1 MCFYSAFTIEVL
13 LSCALGKM
21 TNTDSLL
28 GKYFLPNIHI
38 WFGYNTEECMYT
50 MKIKQMFGCRMA
62 TPATALKIWVG
73 SYTYQELAFS
83 GNFDSTIHI
92 NIVHVDILV

>member
-1 MCFYSAFTIEVL
+1 
-13 LSCALGKM
+13 
-21 TNTDSLL
+21 
-28 GKYFLPNIHI
+28 
-38 WFGYNTEECMYT
+38 MYT

-62 TPATALKIWVG
+62 TLATALKICVG

-92 NIVHVDILV
+92 NIVHIDILV